1 MELMEIANRYFS
13 EDNYSELVFDLQED

>member
-1 MELMEIANRYFS
+1 LMEIANRYFS